1 MLSTNHKANILRKA
15 GYDVPACPMEPGA
28 PGAYAASLPADTVHQ
43 TPQAWGKA
51 IETMY
56 VSYAAARAAKS
67 LRDAEEAQMLAMLQL
82 RSAKAYA

>member
-1 MLSTNHKANILRKA
+1 M
-15 GYDVPACPMEPGA
+15 
-28 PGAYAASLPADTVHQ
+28 HQ

-67 LRDAEEAQMLAMLQL
+67 LRDAEEARMLAMLQL

>member
-1 MLSTNHKANILRKA
+1 MLSTHHKANILRKA
-15 GYDVPACPMEPGA
+15 GYDVPACPIEHHVGVL
-28 PGAYAASLPADTVHQ
+28 GTASLPADTVHQ

-67 LRDAEEAQMLAMLQL
+67 LRDAEEARMLAMLQL